1 MPSGEAKRRRSPA
14 VEPDYLAALPPEIV
28 DNIISRLGVRDVVRT
43 SVLSHA
49 WRRRWRS
56 VRGLDLDFRSSDPAA
71 AISSV
76 LKRSAAPVRTVTLRV
91 PRRWFHRAVRWLR
104 LLPRKRVQ
112 SLHLYFEMISI
123 IEGKHNLD
131 PSIFSCLELS
141 SLSLAGCTF
150 PPPQPPSFVGFLK
163 LTKLS
168 LSEVELPPHGERQL
182 EAMIAASPL
191 LLELSLDNVHSFHH
205 SEVWFVRGPNIRSLR
220 IWAVD
225 QDFGCRIGELPRL
238 EDAVIFLDSEV
249 TTQVLCKTLEGI
261 AHVES
266 LDFNALMHQPPSF
279 VGFLKLTKLSLSE
292 VELPPHGERQLE
304 AMIAASPLLLEL
316 SLDNVHSFHHSEVW
330 FVRGPNIR
338 SLRIWAVDQ
347 DFGCRIGELPRL
359 EDAVIFLDSEVTTQ
373 VLCKTLEG
381 IAHVESLDFNA
392 LMHQFSDNPPE
403 RFSFTFQNLRSLDLH
418 ACLDQISSTSLV
430 FSILRCA
437 PNLEKLEIEW
447 MMELSKDSQMR
458 KQATTFSLDFDVW
471 LHSISCSSNEMCF
484 IKFVLSKARSLEQL
498 RVRVTSSGIP
508 SYQEACIEMAKY
520 KRASPL
526 ARLRFI
532 RG

>member
-266 LDFNALMHQPPSF
+266 LDFNALMHQ
-279 VGFLKLTKLSLSE
+279 
-292 VELPPHGERQLE
+292 
-304 AMIAASPLLLEL
+304 
-316 SLDNVHSFHHSEVW
+316 
-330 FVRGPNIR
+330 
-338 SLRIWAVDQ
+338 
-347 DFGCRIGELPRL
+347 
-359 EDAVIFLDSEVTTQ
+359 
-373 VLCKTLEG
+373 
-381 IAHVESLDFNA
+381 
-392 LMHQFSDNPPE
+392 FSDNPPE

-437 PNLEKLEIEW
+437 PNLEKLEIEVGCYDDLVDDGTV
-447 MMELSKDSQMR
+447 EGFANAQ
-458 KQATTFSLDFDVW
+458 
-471 LHSISCSSNEMCF
+471 
-484 IKFVLSKARSLEQL
+484 
-498 RVRVTSSGIP
+498 TSDDIFP
-508 SYQEACIEMAKY
+508 
-520 KRASPL
+520 
-526 ARLRFI
+526 RLRCLVT
-532 RG
+532 

>member
-28 DNIISRLGVRDVVRT
+28 DNIISRLGVRDVFRT

-76 LKRSAAPVRTVTLRV
+76 LKRSAAPVRT
-91 PRRWFHRAVRWLR
+91 
-104 LLPRKRVQ
+104 
-112 SLHLYFEMISI
+112 
-123 IEGKHNLD
+123 
-131 PSIFSCLELS
+131 
-141 SLSLAGCTF
+141 
-150 PPPQPPSFVGFLK
+150 PPSFVGFLK

-238 EDAVIFLDSEV
+238 EDA
-249 TTQVLCKTLEGI
+249 
-261 AHVES
+261 A
-266 LDFNALMHQPPSF
+266 
-279 VGFLKLTKLSLSE
+279 
-292 VELPPHGERQLE
+292 
-304 AMIAASPLLLEL
+304 
-316 SLDNVHSFHHSEVW
+316 
-330 FVRGPNIR
+330 
-338 SLRIWAVDQ
+338 
-347 DFGCRIGELPRL
+347 
-359 EDAVIFLDSEVTTQ
+359 IFLDSEVTTQ

-437 PNLEKLEIEW
+437 PNLEKLEIEVGCYDDLVDDGTV
-447 MMELSKDSQMR
+447 EGFANAQ
-458 KQATTFSLDFDVW
+458 
-471 LHSISCSSNEMCF
+471 
-484 IKFVLSKARSLEQL
+484 
-498 RVRVTSSGIP
+498 TSDDIFP
-508 SYQEACIEMAKY
+508 
-520 KRASPL
+520 
-526 ARLRFI
+526 RLRCLVT
-532 RG
+532 

>member
-28 DNIISRLGVRDVVRT
+28 DNIISRLGIRDVVRT
-43 SVLSHA
+43 SILSHA
-49 WRRRWRS
+49 WRRRWQS

-141 SLSLAGCTF
+141 SLSLAGCIF
-150 PPPQPPSFVGFLK
+150 PPPPPPPPSFVGFLK

-168 LSEVELPPHGERQL
+168 LSEIELPPHGERQL

-191 LLELSLDNVHSFHH
+191 LLELSLDNVYSIDDH
-205 SEVWFVRGPNIRSLR
+205 SERWFVRGANLRSLR
-220 IWAVD
+220 IWTID

-238 EDAVIFLDSEV
+238 EDALIFLDSEV

-261 AHVES
+261 AHVER
-266 LDFNALMHQPPSF
+266 LEFNALMH
-279 VGFLKLTKLSLSE
+279 
-292 VELPPHGERQLE
+292 
-304 AMIAASPLLLEL
+304 
-316 SLDNVHSFHHSEVW
+316 
-330 FVRGPNIR
+330 
-338 SLRIWAVDQ
+338 
-347 DFGCRIGELPRL
+347 
-359 EDAVIFLDSEVTTQ
+359 
-373 VLCKTLEG
+373 
-381 IAHVESLDFNA
+381 
-392 LMHQFSDNPPE
+392 HQFSDNPPE
-403 RFSFTFQNLRSLDLH
+403 RFSFTFQNLRSLHLH

-437 PNLEKLEIEW
+437 PNLEKLEIEVDRDDD
-447 MMELSKDSQMR
+447 EVDAGSVEGFANAQTSGDIFPRLR
-458 KQATTFSLDFDVW
+458 YVW
-471 LHSISCSSNEMCF
+471 LHSIDFSSNEICF
-484 IKFVLSKARSLEQL
+484 IQFVLSKARSLEL
-498 RVRVTSSGIP
+498 FYVRVSSCRL

>member
-1 MPSGEAKRRRSPA
+1 MALSPRPRPRFQILRPRRRHLIRPEALRRARPYGHPPSP
-14 VEPDYLAALPPEIV
+14 PALVP
-28 DNIISRLGVRDVVRT
+28 
-43 SVLSHA
+43 
-49 WRRRWRS
+49 
-56 VRGLDLDFRSSDPAA
+56 
-71 AISSV
+71 
-76 LKRSAAPVRTVTLRV
+76 
-91 PRRWFHRAVRWLR
+91 PRRPLAPPPPPQARPVPPP
-104 LLPRKRVQ
+104 LL
-112 SLHLYFEMISI
+112 EMISI

-238 EDAVIFLDSEV
+238 EDA
-249 TTQVLCKTLEGI
+249 
-261 AHVES
+261 A
-266 LDFNALMHQPPSF
+266 
-279 VGFLKLTKLSLSE
+279 
-292 VELPPHGERQLE
+292 
-304 AMIAASPLLLEL
+304 
-316 SLDNVHSFHHSEVW
+316 
-330 FVRGPNIR
+330 
-338 SLRIWAVDQ
+338 
-347 DFGCRIGELPRL
+347 
-359 EDAVIFLDSEVTTQ
+359 FLDSEVTTQ

-437 PNLEKLEIEW
+437 PNLEKLEIEVGCYDDLVDDGTV
-447 MMELSKDSQMR
+447 EGFANAQ
-458 KQATTFSLDFDVW
+458 
-471 LHSISCSSNEMCF
+471 
-484 IKFVLSKARSLEQL
+484 
-498 RVRVTSSGIP
+498 TSDDIFP
-508 SYQEACIEMAKY
+508 
-520 KRASPL
+520 
-526 ARLRFI
+526 RLRCLVT
-532 RG
+532 